1 MPKMKSRSTAKK
13 RCTKLPSGLIKRG
26 QCFRRHLLTHK
37 NGKTKRQLRGAAY
50 VHASESHKL
59 IQLLAGQ

>member
-13 RCTKLPSGLIKRG
+13 RFKKLSSGLIKRG

-37 NGKTKRQLRGAAY
+37 SGKTKRQLRGAAY
-50 VHASESHKL
+50 VHASESYKL
-59 IQLLAGQ
+59 VQLLSGQ